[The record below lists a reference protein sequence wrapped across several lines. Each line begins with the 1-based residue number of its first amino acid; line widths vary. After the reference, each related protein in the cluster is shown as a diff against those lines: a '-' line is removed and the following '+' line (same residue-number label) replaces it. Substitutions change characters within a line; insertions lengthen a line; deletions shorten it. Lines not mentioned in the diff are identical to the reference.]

1 MGLPVVGRLLA
12 VDWGAIRFGLAL
24 SDETQTIASPLAT
37 LTRRAGKRFPMPAFL
52 QLVTAH
58 RPVGL
63 VVGLPL
69 TPDGTEGPAAVQARE
84 LAGLLGGR
92 TYLPVELVDER
103 VTTARA
109 HAAIRE
115 QGGSTRGRREDVD
128 ALAATV
134 LLQLFLETRRHA
146 RS

>member
-1 MGLPVVGRLLA
+1 VGLPVVGRLLA

-69 TPDGTEGPAAVQARE
+69 TPEGTEGPAAVQARE

-134 LLQLFLETRRHA
+134 LLQFFLETRRHA